1 MGGAPVLQVLTRCF
15 RRPSMLVRNLASV
28 AALGAGVEHT
38 LLVDTLKGR
47 GASYEALA
55 TVPVRGQYIWIL
67 DDDDICIF
75 PGLLTELRR
84 LAAKRVDVVVVRMD
98 HGELGFC
105 RMMRTGGR
113 PELGKIGCSAC
124 IVRRRGGMEVR
135 AVFVPG
141 AYTSDFAFAAF
152 LLDTEARRDGATE
165 KGGYEVEWLDVV
177 ASRVQRRVWGGGVS
191 AKAGG

>member
-1 MGGAPVLQVLTRCF
+1 MTVPFLQVFTRCF

-38 LLVDTLKGR
+38 LVVDTGQADGQGR
-47 GASYEALA
+47 GVGASYEALA
-55 TVPVRGQYIWIL
+55 AVPVRGQYIWIL

-84 LAAKRVDVVVVRMD
+84 LAAKRTDVVVVRMD
-98 HGELGFC
+98 HGELGILPDDA
-105 RMMRTGGR
+105 RWRAA

-124 IVRRRGGMEVR
+124 IVRREVWLEAR
-135 AVFVPG
+135 AVFMPG

-177 ASRVQRRVWGGGVS
+177 ASRVQRRSLG
-191 AKAGG
+191 AAE

>member
-38 LLVDTLKGR
+38 LLVDTLGR
-47 GASYEALA
+47 GVGASYEALA

-98 HGELGFC
+98 HGELGVLPDDAHW
-105 RMMRTGGR
+105 RAA

-124 IVRRRGGMEVR
+124 IVRREVWMEAR

-177 ASRVQRRVWGGGVS
+177 ASRVQRRSLG
-191 AKAGG
+191 AAE